1 MGTDSRRGVSGL
13 TAYPVAPSAGDGG
26 DVGEAGDACGHQAL
40 GVAGVTQLARISRPP
55 GPDRA
60 VTAQRV
66 VCRTRVPRMRG
77 AFCRDLLPP
86 CSHGK
91 ALGSKRAGAKAPAL
105 VRLTRFYLKGL
116 TTRPLGE
123 ARTRNVFAAT
133 ARVGRWNRVSRADPH
148 DRGDRGV
155 GTPMAESIATQG
167 QQYGGCC
174 A

>member
-1 MGTDSRRGVSGL
+1 M
-13 TAYPVAPSAGDGG
+13 A
-26 DVGEAGDACGHQAL
+26 EM
-40 GVAGVTQLARISRPP
+40 LARPGCVRAPGCWRGWRYPTGPCFPAPRPRP
-55 GPDRA
+55 SCRHRA
-60 VTAQRV
+60 AS
-66 VCRTRVPRMRG
+66 TRVPRMRG
-77 AFCRDLLPP
+77 PFAAISYPVLATE
-86 CSHGK
+86 K
-91 ALGSKRAGAKAPAL
+91 ALGSKRARAKAPAL

>member
-1 MGTDSRRGVSGL
+1 MRGGPFAAIS
-13 TAYPVAPSAGDGG
+13 YPV
-26 DVGEAGDACGHQAL
+26 
-40 GVAGVTQLARISRPP
+40 LA
-55 GPDRA
+55 
-60 VTAQRV
+60 TE
-66 VCRTRVPRMRG
+66 
-77 AFCRDLLPP
+77 
-86 CSHGK
+86 K
-91 ALGSKRAGAKAPAL
+91 ALGSKRARAKAPAL